1 MERVVQKVVLYM
13 YSQQIDNKIPYMMT
27 SCLNPTKHCISA
39 YSVSFLLQETMNML
53 CFFDEATGTW
63 LPMPLAWERHV
74 PAISNMTSKIQV
86 VQQGGKTCGQSR
98 V

>member
-1 MERVVQKVVLYM
+1 
-13 YSQQIDNKIPYMMT
+13 
-27 SCLNPTKHCISA
+27 
-39 YSVSFLLQETMNML
+39 ML

-86 VQQGGKTCGQSR
+86 LQQGERLVVRARCIGDQPVPRRVISVCGI
-98 V
+98 VILG